1 MTEYSSEKAK
11 SCSECVCFNLRKAT
25 RVATQIYDNVLRP
38 AGIRGTQFSIMA
50 VLAIV
55 GSETITNLSEILVMD
70 RTTLSRNLKPMEKA
84 SLIKISQGKDQRT
97 KSVSLTRKGVKTFE
111 EAYPLWKK
119 AQTRIVEHLGRER
132 FNSFLEDLNKISS
145 VYPEV
150 YG

>member
-1 MTEYSSEKAK
+1 MIGNSTEKAK
-11 SCSECVCFNLRKAT
+11 LCVECVCFNLRKAT
-25 RVATQIYDNVLRP
+25 RVATQIYDNVLKP
-38 AGIRGTQFSIMA
+38 VGIRGTQFSIMA

-70 RTTLSRNLKPMEKA
+70 RTTLSRNLRPMEKA

-97 KSVSLTRKGVKTFE
+97 KRVSLTKKGIKTFE

-119 AQTRIVEHLGRER
+119 AQTKIVEHLGRER
-132 FNSFLEDLNKISS
+132 FNSFLEDLEKISS
-145 VYPEV
+145 VYSEV